1 MVNVRRT
8 KKLILSYDNLLL
20 LFFAAVYILDARGLS
35 IIPVSSRDTLSILE
49 FVALGAVVFVASM
62 LISKSGRMFL
72 KEESYLSMYMVIVTI
87 SVAVISLYS
96 IKKYD
101 ENIIDVYVCSV
112 PFLLFFMTPLL
123 VYLMRKDPK
132 SMRKVLKML
141 VVIGVSTSVMILIQ
155 GLCFDFGIPYVLPG
169 SFRIGYRNGRIR
181 VGVTNI
187 GRFGT
192 IFMLYKFVVGGKKR
206 LLYGLFAALGVF
218 VLIYYGQT
226 RMDMISL
233 AACAVAM
240 LFFAGSK
247 KPIYRVLLIVAF
259 IVFLFYDYADVILE
273 SFSEK
278 GDKGASTIA
287 RLGAID
293 YFYSV
298 FKEDPLMGMGFI
310 RPRNAYLRR
319 IWTGPRGVFYFS
331 DLGALGHLMQYG
343 IIGVALYIL
352 PLARMIY
359 ITIQLLRQRRSES
372 VWAIGVIAYILVSQV
387 SLNYTEYQRG
397 PGSVAYWAVMES
409 LYKGEEYGFSREIT
423 PKS

>member
-1 MVNVRRT
+1 MVNVRKS

-20 LFFAAVYILDARGLS
+20 LFFAAVYILDAKGLS
-35 IIPVSSRDTLSILE
+35 FFPVNAKLTLSSLE
-49 FVALGAVVFVASM
+49 IIALAAVFFVALM
-62 LISKSGRMFL
+62 LISKRGRSFL
-72 KEESYLSMYMVIVTI
+72 KEESYMSMYMVVVILITVII
-87 SVAVISLYS
+87 SIYS
-96 IKKYD
+96 IRKYS
-101 ENIIDVYVCSV
+101 ENIVDVYVCSM
-112 PFLLFFMTPLL
+112 PFLMFFMTPLL
-123 VYLMRKDPK
+123 AYLMRKDPV
-132 SMRKVLKML
+132 SMRKVLRML

-155 GLCFDFGIPYVLPG
+155 GLCSDFGIPYVLPG
-169 SFRIGYRNGRIR
+169 SFRIGFRNGRIR

-192 IFMLYKFVVGGKKR
+192 IFMLYKFIVGGKRR

-218 VLIYYGQT
+218 VLVYYGQT

-278 GDKGASTIA
+278 SDKGASTIA

-359 ITIQLLRQRRSES
+359 ITIQLLRRRRSES

>member
-112 PFLLFFMTPLL
+112 PFFLFFMTPLL
-123 VYLMRKDPK
+123 VYLMRKDPR

-155 GLCFDFGIPYVLPG
+155 GLCSDFGIPYVLPG

-192 IFMLYKFVVGGKKR
+192 IFMLYKFIVGGKRR

-218 VLIYYGQT
+218 VLVYYGQT

-278 GDKGASTIA
+278 SDKGASTIA

-319 IWTGPRGVFYFS
+319 IWSGPRGVFYFS

-343 IIGVALYIL
+343 LIGVALYIL

-359 ITIQLLRQRRSES
+359 ISIKLLRQRRSEG